1 MAPGGRGWGSGGTW
15 ANPGSLTGVRPV
27 PQARPGCCSEG
38 GPASPS
44 PGEAP
49 SSPGGLW
56 GQDGGGEGSGGREVS
71 LVWGAGRALRSE
83 AALVLLSH
91 TSRGLWGPLSTHC
104 PGRFDARP
112 WRGQTHAGSDVGAVG
127 SGGPSSEG
135 LTADPLRRPPPGR
148 HRQASTPRRGKRGPP
163 AFAGRSPRPRR
174 WWQLGADSE
183 PVALGRAPAPRPKGE
198 SDPRGPLAQ
207 PSPPSLPPVQLNPAS
222 WKRLFLGLP
231 NRCPAWGASHTDV
244 SLPKR
249 PGQASR
255 RPLPP
260 AGQPPWAGSVCLC
273 VCGGG
278 SRPHW
283 PPESALPE
291 PTRGLRRGPE
301 TPARARLPRP
311 PGALAAPLAMSRCRC
326 GS

>member
-163 AFAGRSPRPRR
+163 AFAGRSLRPRWEQTASLWLWVEHR
-174 WWQLGADSE
+174 
-183 PVALGRAPAPRPKGE
+183 PHGRKGKVTPEAP
-198 SDPRGPLAQ
+198 S
-207 PSPPSLPPVQLNPAS
+207 PSPPRPPS
-222 WKRLFLGLP
+222 
-231 NRCPAWGASHTDV
+231 
-244 SLPKR
+244 
-249 PGQASR
+249 
-255 RPLPP
+255 
-260 AGQPPWAGSVCLC
+260 
-273 VCGGG
+273 
-278 SRPHW
+278 
-283 PPESALPE
+283 
-291 PTRGLRRGPE
+291 
-301 TPARARLPRP
+301 PRP
-311 PGALAAPLAMSRCRC
+311 AQPGFLEKAIL
-326 GS
+326 GSAQQVPSMGRESH

>member
-1 MAPGGRGWGSGGTW
+1 M
-15 ANPGSLTGVRPV
+15 
-27 PQARPGCCSEG
+27 
-38 GPASPS
+38 
-44 PGEAP
+44 
-49 SSPGGLW
+49 
-56 GQDGGGEGSGGREVS
+56 S

-83 AALVLLSH
+83 VALVLLSH

-135 LTADPLRRPPPGR
+135 LTADPLRRPPPGW

-174 WWQLGADSE
+174 WWQLGADSK

-207 PSPPSLPPVQLNPAS
+207 PSPPSLPPSSSTRLLGKGYSWVCPTGAQHGARVTLMSAS
-222 WKRLFLGLP
+222 QSVLVRRRGGLCLRL
-231 NRCPAWGASHTDV
+231 D
-244 SLPKR
+244 KR
-249 PGQASR
+249 PG
-255 RPLPP
+255 P
-260 AGQPPWAGSVCLC
+260 ALC
-273 VCGGG
+273 VCVCVGGG

-291 PTRGLRRGPE
+291 PTRGLQRGPE

>member
-1 MAPGGRGWGSGGTW
+1 M
-15 ANPGSLTGVRPV
+15 
-27 PQARPGCCSEG
+27 
-38 GPASPS
+38 
-44 PGEAP
+44 
-49 SSPGGLW
+49 
-56 GQDGGGEGSGGREVS
+56 S

-207 PSPPSLPPVQLNPAS
+207 PSPPSLPPSSSTRLLGKGYSWVCPTGAQHGARVTLMSAS
-222 WKRLFLGLP
+222 QSVLVRRRGGLCLRL
-231 NRCPAWGASHTDV
+231 D
-244 SLPKR
+244 KR
-249 PGQASR
+249 PG
-255 RPLPP
+255 P
-260 AGQPPWAGSVCLC
+260 ALC
-273 VCGGG
+273 VCVCVWGAPGPTGLLSLRSQSPRGACGEGPRRQRGHGCRVPQEHSLPLSPCCGVVVGPELLSKLASGPTPGWAQLLAPAPKAGRGDHPGHPGG
-278 SRPHW
+278 W
-283 PPESALPE
+283 PPVLALGAPGRAQQGCPE
-291 PTRGLRRGPE
+291 
-301 TPARARLPRP
+301 
-311 PGALAAPLAMSRCRC
+311 
-326 GS
+326 

>member
-1 MAPGGRGWGSGGTW
+1 MAPGQI
-15 ANPGSLTGVRPV
+15 PG
-27 PQARPGCCSEG
+27 
-38 GPASPS
+38 PS
-44 PGEAP
+44 PGCGP
-49 SSPGGLW
+49 SPRPGQAVALKGDQPPPALERPLPPPE
-56 GQDGGGEGSGGREVS
+56 GCGARTGGGEGSGGREVS

-207 PSPPSLPPVQLNPAS
+207 PSPPSLRSSSSTRLLGKGYSWVCPTGAQHGARVTLMSAS
-222 WKRLFLGLP
+222 QSVLVRRRGGLCLRLD
-231 NRCPAWGASHTDV
+231 N
-244 SLPKR
+244 R
-249 PGQASR
+249 PG
-255 RPLPP
+255 P
-260 AGQPPWAGSVCLC
+260 ALC
-273 VCGGG
+273 VCV
-278 SRPHW
+278 W
-283 PPESALPE
+283 
-291 PTRGLRRGPE
+291 
-301 TPARARLPRP
+301 
-311 PGALAAPLAMSRCRC
+311 GALQAPLAS
-326 GS
+326 

>member
-1 MAPGGRGWGSGGTW
+1 MAPGQI
-15 ANPGSLTGVRPV
+15 PG
-27 PQARPGCCSEG
+27 
-38 GPASPS
+38 PS
-44 PGEAP
+44 PGCGP
-49 SSPGGLW
+49 SPRPGQAVALKGDQPPPALERPLPPPE
-56 GQDGGGEGSGGREVS
+56 GCGARTGGGEGSGGREVS

-163 AFAGRSPRPRR
+163 AFAGRSLRPRR

-260 AGQPPWAGSVCLC
+260 AGQAPWAGSVC
-273 VCGGG
+273 VWG
-278 SRPHW
+278 
-283 PPESALPE
+283 
-291 PTRGLRRGPE
+291 
-301 TPARARLPRP
+301 
-311 PGALAAPLAMSRCRC
+311 GALQAPLAS
-326 GS
+326 